1 MKATI
6 KKDFLV
12 REIAGEKVLIGNGE
26 QINFSKM
33 LVLNDTAAYLIEELQ
48 KRGSAVEYETLANC
62 LAGKYDVEYVRAL
75 ADVKALIKM
84 LEEQGV
90 VTVE

>member
-33 LVLNDTAAYLIEELQ
+33 LVLNTAAYLIEELQ
-48 KRGSAVEYETLANC
+48 KRGSAVEFETLANC
-62 LAGKYDVEYVRAL
+62 LAGKYDVEYARAL

>member
-33 LVLNDTAAYLIEELQ
+33 Q
-48 KRGSAVEYETLANC
+48 KRGSAVEFETLANC
-62 LAGKYDVEYVRAL
+62 LAGKYDVEYARAL